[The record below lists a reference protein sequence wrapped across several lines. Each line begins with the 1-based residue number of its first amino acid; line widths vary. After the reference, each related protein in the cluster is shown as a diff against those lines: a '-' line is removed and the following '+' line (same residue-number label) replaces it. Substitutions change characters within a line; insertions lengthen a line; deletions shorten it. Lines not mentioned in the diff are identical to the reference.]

1 MVLGRE
7 QLKEWMHRRRF
18 LQVEAAEYIGIDVTH
33 LNKILNTSHTPGLTT
48 AIKIERK
55 TGIPVEAW
63 VASEIGE
70 TVSVASKKAQKEAE

>member
-18 LQVEAAEYIGIDVTH
+18 LQTETAKYIGMDVTH
-33 LNKILNTSHTPGLTT
+33 LNQILNSSKTPGLAT
-48 AIKIERK
+48 AIKIERM

-63 VASEIGE
+63 LTSEVGE
-70 TVSVASKKAQKEAE
+70 SVSETPKKAQKEAE